1 MLKRL
6 RRLAAYLV
14 VRILLKTAQV
24 LPRTIGSAVFGML
37 GAVAYLCLAKSRKIA
52 WANLR
57 LVYGRG
63 TPDKEIRGIA
73 AATFVNLAKFAFD
86 VARLKGQTPEGIKSL
101 VKVTGRHHLDKAL
114 AKGKGVIALTGHV
127 GNWELLGAYFSLMG
141 YPVNVLATRLRDSR
155 LNDQLVSL
163 RDTVGLKVIERS
175 RGLKQAFRC
184 LRRGEVLGVLI
195 DQDTSVDSVIV
206 DFLGQPAKTA
216 VGPVKL
222 AARTGASIVPL
233 AMLLMDDGSY
243 HIKVREPLHIG
254 GHSDA
259 LKCDVEECSKAIEGF
274 IYEKPSQWVWMHRR
288 WKSVRSDIYR

>member
-1 MLKRL
+1 VLYFGYI
-6 RRLAAYLV
+6 LARV
-14 VRILLKTAQV
+14 VTAIL
-24 LPRTIGSAVFGML
+24 PMAVSYWI
-37 GAVAYLCLAKSRKIA
+37 AERVADLWFAFSPKVR
-52 WANLR
+52 ANLR
-57 LVYGRG
+57 HNLGLVPRTPKGEGELGRISHRIMRNFARVV
-63 TPDKEIRGIA
+63 TEFLYLPK
-73 AATFVNLAKFAFD
+73 TNLENIGKLVD
-86 VARLKGQTPEGIKSL
+86 VGSFTRLKQLLGEDPAIL
-101 VKVTGRHHLDKAL
+101 VTA
-114 AKGKGVIALTGHV
+114 HV

-222 AARTGASIVPL
+222 AARTGASIIPL